1 MQSHVFTLTG
11 ILELK
16 ENLQQVL
23 GKKFTPRIN
32 CLHFKDK
39 KQSDPQG
46 KFSHNFSVR

>member
-1 MQSHVFTLTG
+1 MQSRVFTLTG

-16 ENLQQVL
+16 ENLQLVL

-32 CLHFKDK
+32 HFKDK